1 MATPSYRVFTK
12 RKLVEDPTLK
22 KGYRKKTKRQQE
34 IDQDETLKAKYISQQ
49 ECKLLDNILDEQN
62 QIDQGD

>member
-1 MATPSYRVFTK
+1 MTTPSYRVFTK
-12 RKLVEDPTLK
+12 RKLTEDPTLK

-34 IDQDETLKAKYISQQ
+34 IDQDEKLKAKYISQQ